1 MNTSFSWERFN
12 QVPIVGIIRNMPRQH
27 LDKLVE
33 IYAASGLTTLEV
45 TMNTAG
51 ASDIIAGLVQRFGHQ
66 LNIGA
71 GTVCSLEDLDLA
83 LKAGARFIVTP
94 IVEVDVIKACVQAGI
109 PVFPG
114 AFTPTEVYQAWKLG
128 APVVKIFP
136 AGKLGPGFIKEVLAP
151 LNQIRLLPTGGITL
165 ENFAGFL
172 RAGAQGVGIG
182 SGLFPE
188 HLVQGDRW
196 DEYQAFLTSFV
207 KSYQDLRKEL

>member
-1 MNTSFSWERFN
+1 MDKAFSWDRFN
-12 QVPIVGIIRNMPRQH
+12 QVPIVGIIRNMSRQH

-33 IYAASGLTTLEV
+33 IYAGSGLTTLEV

-51 ASDIIAGLVQRFGHQ
+51 ATDIIAGLVQHFGHQ

-94 IVEVDVIKACVQAGI
+94 VMEVEVIKACVKAGI

-114 AFTPTEVYQAWKLG
+114 AFTPTEIYQAWKLG
-128 APVVKIFP
+128 APVVKVFP
-136 AGKLGPGFIKEVLAP
+136 AAKLGPGYIREVLAP

-165 ENFAGFL
+165 DNFADFL

-196 DEYQAFLTSFV
+196 DEYQDFLTSFV